1 MAIELK
7 IGTRGTRE
15 EFEDTYTRSF
25 LEDHGLLKFDPR
37 RFAVNCVWGVHT
49 KYGYMCSFSFYDVL
63 TYMGDG
69 IWDLRVAEETKLTDA
84 EKQVLS
90 EPDKE
95 FQLWNCTDMK
105 STLAIIRTSK

>member
-1 MAIELK
+1 MMKEIRNGEITMAIELK

-25 LEDHGLLKFDPR
+25 LEDNGLLKFDPR
-37 RFAVNCVWGVHT
+37 NFAVNCVWGVHT
-49 KYGYMCSFSFYDVL
+49 KLGYMCSFSYDDIL

-69 IWDLRVAEETKLTDA
+69 IWDLRVSGNNNLTRLIDA

-95 FQLWNCTDMK
+95 F
-105 STLAIIRTSK
+105 

>member
-7 IGTRGTRE
+7 IGTSGTRE
-15 EFEDTYTRSF
+15 EFEDTYTRRF

-37 RFAVNCVWGVHT
+37 NFAVNCVWGVHT
-49 KYGYMCSFSFYDVL
+49 KYGYMCSFDFEDIL

-69 IWDLRVAEETKLTDA
+69 IWDLRVAEETKLTRLSDA
-84 EKQVLS
+84 DQIPAMKKVLS

-95 FQLWNCTDMK
+95 F
-105 STLAIIRTSK
+105 